1 MEINLGVL
9 EQSYKDG
16 TTVPEV
22 ARILEDEYGVMQ
34 AFVDQHIKEIGA
46 SVAQAVSDAMDDQM
60 MGLPVS
66 PDVYQGAMEEIQ
78 SAFRNFLDNE
88 EYPAQ
93 AFPQVPTQAA
103 LDGINRRLLHP
114 YTSKNSQRP
123 SFIDTGAYQT
133 SFRAWV
139 ESK

>member
-1 MEINLGVL
+1 MEIHLGVI
-9 EQSYKDG
+9 EQAYKNG

-22 ARILEDEYGVMQ
+22 AQYLEDDYGVMQ
-34 AFVDQHIKEIGA
+34 VFVDLHIKEISE

-66 PDVYQGAMEEIQ
+66 PDIYQASMEEIQ

-93 AFPQVPTQAA
+93 SFPQVPTQAA
-103 LDGINRRLLHP
+103 LDGVNHRLLHP
-114 YTSKNSQRP
+114 YTSKNPSRP
-123 SFIDTGAYQT
+123 SFIDTGEYQN

-139 ESK
+139 ESQ

>member
-1 MEINLGVL
+1 MEINLGVI
-9 EQSYKDG
+9 EQAYKDG

-22 ARILEDEYGVMQ
+22 ARYLEDEYGVMQ
-34 AFVDQHIKEIGA
+34 VFVDLHMKDISN
-46 SVAQAVSDAMDDQM
+46 SVAQAVADAMDDEL

-66 PDVYQGAMEEIQ
+66 PDIYQGAMEEIQ

-93 AFPQVPTQAA
+93 SDPQVPTQAA
-103 LDGINRRLLHP
+103 LDGVNHRLLHP
-114 YTSKNSQRP
+114 YASKNPPRP
-123 SFIDTGAYQT
+123 SFIDTGEYQV

-139 ESK
+139 AQQ